1 MEKNLT
7 PKPHKKNPKP
17 KSRAPTESDNDLP
30 APPKRVVARP
40 ALIDKGDKTEEDLPP
55 KNLEGAKKNKGKGK
69 AIQQPDNKGIKSTNQ
84 TRGGNIPKP
93 KRSILSHLI
102 RVCIHLVTCL
112 YLH

>member
-1 MEKNLT
+1 MEKNLM
-7 PKPHKKNPKP
+7 PKPHKKNP

-40 ALIDKGDKTEEDLPP
+40 ALIDKGDETEEDLPP

-69 AIQQPDNKGIKSTNQ
+69 AIQRPDNKGIKSTDQ
-84 TRGGNIPKP
+84 TRGGNVPKP
-93 KRSILSHLI
+93 KRSVLSHLI
-102 RVCIHLVTCL
+102 RIHLVTCL